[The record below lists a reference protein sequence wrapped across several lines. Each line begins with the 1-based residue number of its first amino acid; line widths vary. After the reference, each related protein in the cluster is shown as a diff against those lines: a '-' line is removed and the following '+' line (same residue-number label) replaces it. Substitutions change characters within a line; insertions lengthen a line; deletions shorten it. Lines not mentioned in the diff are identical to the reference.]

1 MGHVIWISGAAAAM
15 AIVLGL
21 SAASSDRSAGVE
33 EQNEGTAYVQ
43 PAIAEPAAMTVGSA
57 GSALATAAFGMS
69 ALQPET
75 FNGELVFDIIEASPL
90 ADQEKSRLYASLRA
104 INNGQTDMD
113 LALEEIR
120 IALAIE

>member
-1 MGHVIWISGAAAAM
+1 MGHVIWISGAATALA
-15 AIVLGL
+15 VVFGL
-21 SAASSDRSAGVE
+21 SAAGPDISVASEARDER
-33 EQNEGTAYVQ
+33 TAYVQ
-43 PAIAEPAAMTVGSA
+43 PAIAEPVSMTVGSA

-90 ADQEKSRLYASLRA
+90 ADEEKSKLYASLRA
-104 INNGQTDMD
+104 INSGQTDLD

-120 IALAIE
+120 VALAIE